1 MSEITAKDIVLKLLA
16 SFTLCDNLGDA
27 WNALENAAKMVGID
41 MLWDGDEDLQ
51 ERLAAMGVTTV
62 NGTSMSK
69 DEYDE
74 EDEEE

>member
-51 ERLAAMGVTTV
+51 
-62 NGTSMSK
+62 
-69 DEYDE
+69 
-74 EDEEE
+74 